1 MDTSVSAVAPVAIRR
16 RHCEIAGDAL
26 RQSWWSAVHL
36 SRADGCRQSRG
47 GDPQLI
53 YDPLHGIDER
63 LWTLVLNTV
72 GH

>member
-16 RHCEIAGDAL
+16 RHCEIAGGAQCIFRVPTDAGSL
-26 RQSWWSAVHL
+26 VE
-36 SRADGCRQSRG
+36 